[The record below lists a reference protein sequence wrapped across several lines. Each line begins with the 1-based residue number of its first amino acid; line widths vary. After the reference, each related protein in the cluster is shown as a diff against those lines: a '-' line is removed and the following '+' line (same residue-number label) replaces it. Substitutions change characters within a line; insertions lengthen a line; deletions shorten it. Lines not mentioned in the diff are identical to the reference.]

1 MSANEEKY
9 RLVPD
14 NERAIERYRNFVF
27 YFTFI
32 AYANSHLS
40 RKCYTNLKV
49 GRWLSFLCRL
59 ITMLTVTPVLVNNLN
74 MIIFCLR
81 FKFRALV

>member
-1 MSANEEKY
+1 MSDIEEKY
-9 RLVPD
+9 RLIND
-14 NERAIERYRNFVF
+14 NERAIERYRNIVF

-49 GRWLSFLCRL
+49 YDFLQATICNCLNRNIRGIFVEHISFSL
-59 ITMLTVTPVLVNNLN
+59 
-74 MIIFCLR
+74 LR
-81 FKFRALV
+81 CKLGELA

>member
-1 MSANEEKY
+1 MSAPEEKY
-9 RLVPD
+9 RLIND
-14 NERAIERYRNFVF
+14 NERAIERYRNIVF

-49 GRWLSFLCRL
+49 SPFDIHLS
-59 ITMLTVTPVLVNNLN
+59 
-74 MIIFCLR
+74 
-81 FKFRALV
+81 

>member
-9 RLVPD
+9 RLVND
-14 NERAIERYRNFVF
+14 TERAIDRYRNIVF

-49 GRWLSFLCRL
+49 SLLFLV
-59 ITMLTVTPVLVNNLN
+59 TNFVVGSKEMLPQRNLLHN
-74 MIIFCLR
+74 F
-81 FKFRALV
+81 VGTDP

>member
-9 RLVPD
+9 RLVND
-14 NERAIERYRNFVF
+14 TERAIDRYRNIVF

-49 GRWLSFLCRL
+49 SLLHL
-59 ITMLTVTPVLVNNLN
+59 VTHYVVGSKGTPPQQNLLN
-74 MIIFCLR
+74 IF
-81 FKFRALV
+81 VGTDP

>member
-9 RLVPD
+9 RLVND
-14 NERAIERYRNFVF
+14 TERAIDRYRNIVF

-49 GRWLSFLCRL
+49 SPLSL
-59 ITMLTVTPVLVNNLN
+59 IMHYVAGSKGTLPQQSLLN
-74 MIIFCLR
+74 IF
-81 FKFRALV
+81 VGTDP

>member
-1 MSANEEKY
+1 MSAHEEKY
-9 RLVPD
+9 RLVND
-14 NERAIERYRNFVF
+14 TERVIDRYRNIVF

-49 GRWLSFLCRL
+49 QRL
-59 ITMLTVTPVLVNNLN
+59 LLVAKIRSKSKEGVLNK
-74 MIIFCLR
+74 I
-81 FKFRALV
+81 

>member
-1 MSANEEKY
+1 MSAIEEKY
-9 RLVPD
+9 RLIND
-14 NERAIERYRNFVF
+14 NERAIERYRNIVF

-49 GRWLSFLCRL
+49 LVSLQTTICDFLNLYIQGIFVEHISISLLRCKFG
-59 ITMLTVTPVLVNNLN
+59 VLE
-74 MIIFCLR
+74 
-81 FKFRALV
+81 

>member
-1 MSANEEKY
+1 MSAHEEKY
-9 RLVPD
+9 RLVND
-14 NERAIERYRNFVF
+14 TERVIDRYRNIVF

-49 GRWLSFLCRL
+49 QLLFLVATKIRSKSKEG
-59 ITMLTVTPVLVNNLN
+59 VLNK
-74 MIIFCLR
+74 I
-81 FKFRALV
+81 